1 MVADRFGIFWRHNP
15 AQVKEWFYIGP
26 HVMMVFPHTAQD
38 ALRGINQDLS
48 NHLPYIT
55 RLSSSADA
63 TSILVVPI
71 ANGGDRIKEE
81 PLK

>member
-1 MVADRFGIFWRHNP
+1 
-15 AQVKEWFYIGP
+15 
-26 HVMMVFPHTAQD
+26 MMVFPDTAQD
-38 ALRGINQDLS
+38 ALRGINQNLS
-48 NHLPYIT
+48 NNLPYIT